1 MRGVDRSRLARL
13 RGLSV
18 LVVESPALPVLLLQP
33 WGGSFPAGSYHALS
47 VLAAGEEP
55 LVYQWYHDEE
65 SVQAFFRARLLD

>member
-55 LVYQWYHDEE
+55 
-65 SVQAFFRARLLD
+65 